1 MDNGTQSSL
10 HSVRVVARRTGLTP
24 DLLRAWERRYG
35 VVQPTR
41 TAGGQRNYSDADI
54 ERLILLVRATSAGRQ
69 IGQVAELDNE
79 ELIRMTAADVA
90 ALPAPQ
96 TLAASGSGPA
106 DYLGD
111 ALTAIEH
118 FNAAALESTLRS
130 AALRLPSEEVLDE
143 VFGPLLTA
151 IGQRWQEGRMPP
163 ANEHLATT
171 IIRRVLTWMMDFP
184 GIRQDAPSI
193 VIGTPAFQHHDLG
206 AMLAATVSSLSG
218 WHVVYLGANLP
229 AAEFARAAKL
239 CNADAVALSIVHP
252 TDDIRVNN
260 ELRELG
266 KLLPEATALVVGG
279 AGAAGYASVLKEIG
293 AYRLDS
299 INALRTWLR
308 SRGEQRQGAAPKSVR
323 ATSGGIRT

>member
-1 MDNGTQSSL
+1 MDEGTQNPL
-10 HSVRVVARRTGLTP
+10 HSVRVVARRTGLSP
-24 DLLRAWERRYG
+24 DLLRAWERRYH
-35 VVQPTR
+35 VVEPTR
-41 TAGGQRNYSDADI
+41 TDGGQRNYSDADI

-79 ELIRMTAADVA
+79 ELRRMTAADMA
-90 ALPAPQ
+90 AEPASQ
-96 TLAASGSGPA
+96 TLAAIGRDTA
-106 DYLGD
+106 EYLGD

-130 AALRLPSEEVLDE
+130 AVLRLPSEEVLDE
-143 VFGPLLTA
+143 VFGPLLKA
-151 IGQRWQEGRMPP
+151 IGLRWQEGRMPP

-184 GIRQDAPSI
+184 GVRQEAPSI
-193 VIGTPAFQHHDLG
+193 VIGTPAFQYHDLG

-218 WHVVYLGANLP
+218 WNVVYLGANLP
-229 AAEFARAAKL
+229 AAELSRAVKL
-239 CNADAVALSIVHP
+239 SKADAVALSIVHP
-252 TDDIRVNN
+252 TDDTRVIN

-266 KLLPEATALVVGG
+266 SLLPESVALVVGG
-279 AGAAGYASVLKEIG
+279 AGAAGYAGVLKEIG

-308 SRGEQRQGAAPKSVR
+308 SREEQRQESAPKVVQVS
-323 ATSGGIRT
+323 SE